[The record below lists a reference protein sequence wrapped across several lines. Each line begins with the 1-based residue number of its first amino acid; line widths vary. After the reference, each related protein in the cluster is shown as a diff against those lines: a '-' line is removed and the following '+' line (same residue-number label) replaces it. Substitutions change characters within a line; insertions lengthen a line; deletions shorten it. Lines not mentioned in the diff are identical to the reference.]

1 MSTLSETADNCPG
14 SVWFEALR
22 DQKSGG
28 GNPSE
33 NGTRIPPYDTPP
45 PALYLACGPGRVML
59 PFCFPG
65 FYSQETGGGIHI
77 ISGPVCDVFY
87 VASAMTGDPPSS
99 QGGTPA
105 RQQLFF
111 QPRTFLPRL
120 VFCIWAE
127 GRLGAN
133 GFFAF
138 RSAKMGQ
145 KLAKKGRKRAGRDV
159 FGFIFVA

>member
-1 MSTLSETADNCPG
+1 MRRCGTKNQGGEIPRKMGPG
-14 SVWFEALR
+14 S
-22 DQKSGG
+22 
-28 GNPSE
+28 PHM
-33 NGTRIPPYDTPP
+33 TPPP

-120 VFCIWAE
+120 AFCIWAE
-127 GRLGAN
+127 GRLDAN